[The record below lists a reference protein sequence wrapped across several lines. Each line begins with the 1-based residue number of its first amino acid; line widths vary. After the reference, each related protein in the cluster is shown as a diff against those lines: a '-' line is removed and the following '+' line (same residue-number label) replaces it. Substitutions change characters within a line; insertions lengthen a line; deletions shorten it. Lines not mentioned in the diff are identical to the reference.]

1 MKFKLFIF
9 VLMLTSLHQL
19 FAQDIIKKR
28 NGQEVKALVR
38 EVNPTEIKYVAFDNK
53 NGPVYIVL
61 KDEVE
66 YIIYENGSKDEFTI
80 AKPQPKKDTVV
91 VITKPPTQNQENLYL
106 KGRSDA
112 NLYYDGYKPA
122 GTGTFIVSLLSPLVG
137 LLPAVLCANTKPSFD
152 NLNIPNQTLA
162 KDEEYYRGYSSQ
174 AKSIKSKKVW
184 RNWGIALGINIV
196 AAVILSN

>member
-1 MKFKLFIF
+1 MKFKLLFF
-9 VLMLTSLHQL
+9 VVMLTSLHQL
-19 FAQDIIKKR
+19 FAQDVIKKR

-53 NGPVYIVL
+53 SGPIYIIL
-61 KDEVE
+61 KDDVE
-66 YIIYENGSKDEFTI
+66 YIVYENGSKDEFTI

-106 KGRSDA
+106 KGRTDA

-122 GTGTFIVSLLSPLVG
+122 GTGTFLVSLLSPLAG
-137 LLPAVLCANTKPSFD
+137 LLPAAICASTEPSFE

-162 KDEEYYRGYSSQ
+162 NDREYNSGYVSQ
-174 AKSIKSKKVW
+174 ARSIKSKKVW
-184 RNWGIALGINIV
+184 RNWRIALGINIIG
-196 AAVILSN
+196 ILILAN